1 MFAHTKFSGVKV
13 NESGESWKWGK
24 WVLACGWYICMY
36 ISLTCLRV
44 LHVSSVP
51 FVPIWDL
58 LVSFLLFLFSVR
70 LAICKQ
76 KFLTFS
82 FLGKILVYTCVYV
95 CLCVQHICGKGNGV
109 PTWIVFH
116 SLGPSPNEMFTFC
129 WWLWNGYNV
138 GKDMMSGR
146 FHV

>member
-1 MFAHTKFSGVKV
+1 MKLHLLAFPKGFLFFFSFFASSEMFAHTKFSGVKV

-95 CLCVQHICGKGNGV
+95 CVCSTFVAREMGFQHG
-109 PTWIVFH
+109 
-116 SLGPSPNEMFTFC
+116 
-129 WWLWNGYNV
+129 
-138 GKDMMSGR
+138 
-146 FHV
+146 